1 MTARKGTY
9 SIVAR
14 DPDTGDLGVAVQ
26 SHWFSVGS
34 IVSWAEPGVG
44 AVATQSIAEP
54 AYGPRL
60 LERLRDGQAPR
71 EALNELVAADEQA
84 AVRQVA
90 VVDSGGAVAVH
101 SGDGCIPYAGH
112 VEGDGFSAQAN
123 MMVGPEIWP
132 AMAEAFTAATGSL
145 PRRLLATLDAAEA
158 AGGDV
163 RGRQSAALVVVQ
175 AEGEPWRRT
184 VELRVEDH
192 TNPLGELRRLLDL
205 ADAYAFA
212 DQADTLMAEGRHDE
226 AAEAGRNA
234 LELAPA
240 SDELVFWGGLGM
252 VQAGDLE
259 GGVERVR
266 SAIEMHSGW
275 RDLLARLRP
284 EVAPSAAAVRDE
296 LGVPDQTRP

>member
-1 MTARKGTY
+1 LRKGTY

-14 DPDTGDLGVAVQ
+14 DPDTGELGVAVQ

-34 IVSWAEPGVG
+34 IVSWGEPGVG

-71 EALNELVAADEQA
+71 EALDELLAADAQA

-90 VVDSGGAVAVH
+90 VVDSSGAVAVH
-101 SGDGCIPYAGH
+101 TGDGCIPYAGH
-112 VEGDGFSAQAN
+112 VAGDGFSAQAN
-123 MMVGPEIWP
+123 MMAGPDVWP
-132 AMAEAFTAATGSL
+132 AMADAFTAFSEPL
-145 PRRLLATLDAAEA
+145 PRRLLAALDAGEA

-163 RGRQSAALVVVQ
+163 RGRQSAALLVVPPG
-175 AEGEPWRRT
+175 GEPWRRT

-226 AAEAGRNA
+226 AGEAGRRA

-240 SDELVFWGGLGM
+240 NDELVFWAGLGM
-252 VQAGDLE
+252 AQAGDLE

-266 SAIEMHSGW
+266 SAIEMHAGW
-275 RDLLARLRP
+275 RDLLARLEP
-284 EVAPSAAAVRDE
+284 DIAPSAAAVRAE
-296 LGVPDQTRP
+296 LGMAEEPSR